1 MEANVKRCIVV
12 FLIVFSFFCGVP
24 VFGEE
29 VDQPVSPDLSGITV
43 LNLET
48 AQELALAG
56 NPSMDAA
63 FTRVEQARARVSQAV
78 AAWWPTLDLTAT
90 GSKIR
95 RSDQD
100 FAIAQFFPSIAGQST
115 DRVYDQG
122 AAGLQ
127 VSWILFDGFY
137 RSFKHEQAKYGEK
150 SVEAARRDAQR
161 LLLSAVAEA
170 FLNAQLAQTN
180 VKIARADMD
189 FYSQQLRDAE
199 NRFEVGAGP
208 WGDVLNIKVQL
219 NSAKTNLLLNRRQ
232 FEAAGY
238 GLAALLGLQDAV
250 LPDHVSLA
258 ELDLDFDVSR
268 TEDTPDQLISEAL
281 ELRPDIRQMVMRVK
295 EAEAGAGMAKAP
307 YYPKVQLAGAY
318 NGARQGDV
326 SLTGEDFGNSIS
338 LNLSWNLFSG
348 GLDRAR
354 RFEAEQG
361 HREAKFTLADLRNQ
375 VVSQVRQD
383 MALLEAAREQ
393 VILQRES
400 VTFVEENRDLAKN
413 EYDAGETSLVRL
425 NEAQR
430 DLTTTYSRLTQSLVA
445 FHRARQRLL
454 TSTGRNIAQF
464 VADTTEVET
473 TTQ

>member
-1 MEANVKRCIVV
+1 MKRCVVV
-12 FLIVFSFFCGVP
+12 FLIAFSFLYTGIVI
-24 VFGEE
+24 GEE
-29 VDQPVSPDLSGITV
+29 LDQPLPPDFSGITE
-43 LNLET
+43 LDLET

-90 GSKIR
+90 GSKVR
-95 RSDQD
+95 RSDKD
-100 FAIAQFFPSIAGQST
+100 FAIAQFFPSISGQST
-115 DRVYDQG
+115 ERTYDQG

-127 VSWILFDGFY
+127 VAWILFDGFY
-137 RSFKHEQAKYGEK
+137 RSFKHEQAKFGEK
-150 SVEAARRDAQR
+150 SAQAARRDAQR

-180 VKIARADMD
+180 VKIAQADQE

-219 NSAKTNLLLNRRQ
+219 NTAKTNLLLNRRQ

-238 GLAALLGLQDAV
+238 GLAALLGLPDAV

-258 ELDLDFDVSR
+258 ELDLKRDVSR
-268 TEDTPDQLISEAL
+268 AGDSPDQLIREAL
-281 ELRPDIRQMVMRVK
+281 EQRPDVRQMIMRVK
-295 EAEAGAGMAKAP
+295 EAEAGTGMATAS
-307 YYPKVQLAGAY
+307 YYPTLQLAGAY

-326 SLTGEDFGNSIS
+326 SLTGEDFGNSVS

-361 HREAKFTLADLRNQ
+361 YREAKFTLADLRNQ
-375 VVSQVRQD
+375 VASQVRQD

-393 VILQRES
+393 VRLQRES

-413 EYDAGETSLVRL
+413 EYDAGEASLVRL

-430 DLTTTYSRLTQSLVA
+430 DLTTTYSRLAQSLVA

-454 TSTGRNIAQF
+454 ASTGRNIAQF
-464 VADTTEVET
+464 VADNTAVDTGSR
-473 TTQ
+473 